1 MTELRPHFHDELQQL
16 ESDLVLM
23 GEEAAEMIRAAVAAL
38 VAGDVDEATRV
49 IDHDDVVDDLFL
61 GVHTRWLETMAL
73 QTPVAVDLRLM
84 SVVLHVNSH
93 LERIADLAVTIGKMT
108 RVTGGLPHDPTI
120 VSHLQEM
127 GDIVTSMVAA
137 AMEAFSARDL
147 EAALALPE
155 MDRPVNR
162 LNRNM
167 MREVARLAGDAD
179 LLEWGVRMMVVA
191 RTLERAGDNAVD
203 VAEQL
208 AFLLTGE
215 FREFT
220 DASHND

>member
-1 MTELRPHFHDELQQL
+1 MTELRPHFHDELAQL

-23 GEEAAEMIRAAVAAL
+23 GEQAAEMIEAGVAAL
-38 VAGDVDEATRV
+38 VAGDIAAAAAVVER
-49 IDHDDVVDDLFL
+49 DDVVDDLYL
-61 GVHTRWLETMAL
+61 GVHSRWLETMAL
-73 QTPVAVDLRLM
+73 QTPVAIDLRLM
-84 SVVLHVNSH
+84 SVILHVNSH
-93 LERIADLAVTIGKMT
+93 LERIADLAVTIGKIT
-108 RVTGGLPHDPTI
+108 QVSDGLPHDPTL
-120 VSHLQEM
+120 VSHIQEM
-127 GDIVTSMVAA
+127 GEIVSMMVRS
-137 AMEAFSARDL
+137 AMGAFAARDL
-147 EAALALPE
+147 DGALALPE

-167 MREVARLAGDAD
+167 VREVARLAGDPQ
-179 LLEWGVRMMVVA
+179 LLEWGVRMMVVS

-220 DASHND
+220 DASHHD

>member
-1 MTELRPHFHDELQQL
+1 MTELRPRFHEELQHL
-16 ESDLVLM
+16 ESDLVRM
-23 GEEAAEMIRAAVAAL
+23 GEEAAGMIRSAMAAL
-38 VAGDVDEATRV
+38 AAGDVEAAAAV
-49 IDHDDVVDDLFL
+49 IEHDDVVDDLFL

-73 QTPVAVDLRLM
+73 QTPVAIDLRLM

-93 LERIADLAVTIGKMT
+93 LERIADLAVTIGKLT
-108 RVTGGLPHDPTI
+108 QVTGGLPHDPTI

-127 GDIVTSMVAA
+127 GDIVASMVGA
-137 AMEAFSARDL
+137 AMEAFTARDL
-147 EAALALPE
+147 AGALALPE

-162 LNRNM
+162 LNRSM
-167 MREVARLAGDAD
+167 MREVARLAGDPE

-203 VAEQL
+203 VGEQL

-220 DASHND
+220 DASHHD

>member
-1 MTELRPHFHDELQQL
+1 MTELRPHFHDELAQL
-16 ESDLVLM
+16 EGDLVLM
-23 GEEAAEMIRAAVAAL
+23 GEQATAMIRDSVAAL
-38 VAGDVDEATRV
+38 AAGDVAAAAEV
-49 IDHDDVVDDLFL
+49 IERDDPVDDLYL
-61 GVHTRWLETMAL
+61 GVHSRWLETMAL
-73 QTPVAVDLRLM
+73 QTPVAIDLRLM
-84 SVVLHVNSH
+84 SVILHVNSH
-93 LERIADLAVTIGKMT
+93 LERIADLAVTVAKIT
-108 RVTGGLPHDPTI
+108 QASNGLPHDPTM

-127 GDIVTSMVAA
+127 GEIVASMVRA
-137 AMEAFSARDL
+137 AMEAFAARDL
-147 EAALALPE
+147 TAALSLPE

-167 MREVARLAGDAD
+167 VREVARLAGDPE

-220 DASHND
+220 DASHHD